1 MTISQ
6 PAVLGGLFIG
16 VLSALPIVGWGNCC
30 CCLWVVCGGILAAY
44 LDQQRDPTPISV
56 GRGAFTG
63 FLAGIIGAA
72 VWMVVAAAVGA
83 ILAPFERQ
91 LADEMIRTTADA
103 PPEVRRMIEW
113 INANAG
119 FAVAVGFLGGSS
131 AAQSSPRLVAS
142 SERPSSATTCHRLS
156 AVRPSHHRFRRSRLA
171 GPKNRTRPTLPTLG
185 LAGPRRTLCRRRTLL
200 RGAGQVLFCGPGV
213 AVIL

>member
-1 MTISQ
+1 
-6 PAVLGGLFIG
+6 
-16 VLSALPIVGWGNCC
+16 
-30 CCLWVVCGGILAAY
+30 VVCGGILAAY

-119 FAVAVGFLGGSS
+119 FAVAVGFLG
-131 AAQSSPRLVAS
+131 RLVGGAIF
-142 SERPSSATTCHRLS
+142 A
-156 AVRPSHHRFRRSRLA
+156 
-171 GPKNRTRPTLPTLG
+171 TLG
-185 LAGPRRTLCRRRTLL
+185 GVLGAAFFRNDVPPALGGPTQPPPLPPL
-200 RGAGQVLFCGPGV
+200 
-213 AVIL
+213 